1 MDSTDVETMRI
12 GELAARAGVSTRAL
26 RYYEEQGL
34 LRPVRSESGQ
44 RRYDEEQGLLRPVR
58 SESGQRRYDESAVEY
73 VRFFQQMYAAGLSSG
88 NIAQLLPCMQS
99 GHTDAEQRAMLRAQR
114 ERIAERVETLSV
126 ALGRLDQ
133 IIETTATHPA

>member
-1 MDSTDVETMRI
+1 MDLTDVATMRI

-26 RYYEEQGL
+26 RYY
-34 LRPVRSESGQ
+34 
-44 RRYDEEQGLLRPVR
+44 EEQGLLRPVR

-88 NIAQLLPCMQS
+88 NIARLLPCMQR

-114 ERIAERVETLSV
+114 ERIAERVATLSV

>member
-1 MDSTDVETMRI
+1 MDLTDVATMRI
-12 GELAARAGVSTRAL
+12 GELATRAGVSTRAL

-34 LRPVRSESGQ
+34 LH
-44 RRYDEEQGLLRPVR
+44 PVR

-114 ERIAERVETLSV
+114 ERIAERVATLSV